1 MNRDNQQERLLKQ
14 LTISCLTWYIVGFVD
29 GEGSFNISFRQKKDY
44 VRKWQPVLSF
54 NVSQKERTML
64 DLLQQYFN
72 CGIIKT
78 RGDGLHS
85 YDVTNP
91 IQLWE
96 IIIPFF
102 EKHQFISKTKLI
114 NFKLFKQAVKIMY
127 QKKHLQINGLKQIVL
142 IREKLNVGA
151 GRTRKYN
158 ATDILK
164 ESSETIR

>member
-14 LTISCLTWYIVGFVD
+14 LSISCFTWYIVGFVD

-54 NVSQKERTML
+54 NVSQKERTLL
-64 DLLQQYFN
+64 DLIQQYFK
-72 CGIIKT
+72 CGIVKT
-78 RGDGLHS
+78 RKDGLHS

-91 IQLWE
+91 TDLWE

-102 EKHQFISKTKLI
+102 EKHQFLSKTKLN
-114 NFKLFKQAVKIMY
+114 NFMLFKKAVKLMY
-127 QKKHLQINGLKQIVL
+127 RKMHLQKNGLKQLVL

-151 GRTRKYN
+151 GRTRKYS